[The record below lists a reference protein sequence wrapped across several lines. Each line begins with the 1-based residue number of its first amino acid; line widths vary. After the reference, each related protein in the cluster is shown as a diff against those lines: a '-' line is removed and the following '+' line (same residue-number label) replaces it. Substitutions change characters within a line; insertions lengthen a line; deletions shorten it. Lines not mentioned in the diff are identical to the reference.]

1 MEHFSQVNGKSLSD
15 SNGFKLC
22 IFWLMIELARL
33 CWIRYSNTPCH
44 TVSKIQW
51 HFFVPYVR
59 FYANEKKN
67 WLYYI
72 CSIEYCR
79 WHIVHLFSTLNRIE
93 WRKGASRANNTQK
106 VIQLC
111 ITVIKRRLK
120 KRQTFTS
127 NNFEYHKIA
136 ERTIDAVDFAS
147 FFST

>member
-1 MEHFSQVNGKSLSD
+1 MSKFRLSEWNVKCKKASPHHIWWNIFHRWMGNRCRTQMD
-15 SNGFKLC
+15 SNCAFSGW
-22 IFWLMIELARL
+22 WLNWHGCAEFDTLTLRAI
-33 CWIRYSNTPCH
+33 
-44 TVSKIQW
+44 
-51 HFFVPYVR
+51 HFFVR

-93 WRKGASRANNTQK
+93 WQKGASRANNTQK

-111 ITVIKRRLK
+111 ITVIKRRPK

-127 NNFEYHKIA
+127 N
-136 ERTIDAVDFAS
+136 TIK
-147 FFST
+147 